1 MLATTVN
8 LFNTYRGIFVLEK
21 GPQHLPTSYA
31 LLFAMLCAY
40 TLTRFGVEQF
50 ENDLAPAFLM
60 ALVDTAMSSAII
72 LAVLWARGVVHRAP
86 QMLTAF
92 AGIGAGFGFAMVV
105 ALGVI
110 SIGNV
115 IGVPLVQGF
124 VNVVTFPFILV
135 NVVINGHLFR
145 ATVSVTLAVG
155 TIMALVLMFLVIN
168 VTNRF
173 DPHLTRSQQTSGEVS
188 GQVTPSPQMSQPR

>member
-21 GPQHLPTSYA
+21 GPEHLPTSYA
-31 LLFAMLCAY
+31 LLITMLCAY
-40 TLTRFGVEQF
+40 MLARFGVEQF

-60 ALVDTAMSSAII
+60 AVVDTAMSSGII
-72 LAVLWARGVVHRAP
+72 LAVLWVRGVVHRVP
-86 QMLTAF
+86 QLLTAF
-92 AGIGAGFGFAMVV
+92 AGIGAGFGLAMIVG
-105 ALGVI
+105 LGII
-110 SIGNV
+110 SIGTF

-145 ATVSVTLAVG
+145 ATLSVTLAAGV
-155 TIMALVLMFLVIN
+155 IMALVLMFLVVN

-173 DPHLTRSQQTSGEVS
+173 DPHLTRTPAAS
-188 GQVTPSPQMSQPR
+188 GQVTPSPQMSTPR

>member
-31 LLFAMLCAY
+31 LLVTILCAY
-40 TLTRFGVEQF
+40 TLVRFGVEQF
-50 ENDLAPAFLM
+50 ENDLFPSFLM
-60 ALVDTAMSSAII
+60 ALTDTAMSLGII
-72 LAVLWARGVVHRAP
+72 LAVLWARGVAHRAT
-86 QMLTAF
+86 QLLTAYF
-92 AGIGAGFGFAMVV
+92 GIGAGFGLAIIV
-105 ALGVI
+105 ALSII
-110 SIGNV
+110 SIGNL

-135 NVVINGHLFR
+135 NIVINGHLFR
-145 ATVSVTLAVG
+145 ETLSASLAVG
-155 TIMALVLMFLVIN
+155 VVMALVLMFLVIN

-173 DPHLTRSQQTSGEVS
+173 DPHLLRPQAS
-188 GQVTPSPQMSQPR
+188 GQVTPSPQMSTPR

>member
-1 MLATTVN
+1 MFATTVN
-8 LFNTYRGIFVLEK
+8 LFNTYRGIFALEK

-31 LLFAMLCAY
+31 LVVTMLCAY
-40 TLTRFGVEQF
+40 TLARFGVEQF
-50 ENDLAPAFLM
+50 ENDFAPAFLM
-60 ALVDTAMSSAII
+60 ALIDTVMSSGII
-72 LAVLWARGVVHRAP
+72 LAILWARGVAHRAP

-92 AGIGAGFGFAMVV
+92 AGIGAGFGLAMIV
-105 ALGVI
+105 ALGII
-110 SIGNV
+110 SIGNM

-155 TIMALVLMFLVIN
+155 VLMALVLMFLVVN

-173 DPHLTRSQQTSGEVS
+173 DPHLVGAPQEA
-188 GQVTPSPQMSQPR
+188 GQVTPSPQMSTPR

>member
-8 LFNTYRGIFVLEK
+8 LLNTYRGIFVLEK
-21 GPQHLPTSYA
+21 GPQHLPTSYP
-31 LLFAMLCAY
+31 LLVTMLCAY
-40 TLTRFGVEQF
+40 TLARFGVEQF
-50 ENDLAPAFLM
+50 ENDLGPAFLM
-60 ALVDTAMSSAII
+60 ALVDTAMSSGII
-72 LAVLWARGVVHRAP
+72 LAVLWARGVAHRAP

-105 ALGVI
+105 ALGMI
-110 SIGNV
+110 SIGSV

-124 VNVVTFPFILV
+124 FNVVTFPFILV
-135 NVVINGHLFR
+135 NVIINGHLFR

-155 TIMALVLMFLVIN
+155 VIMALVLTFLVVN

-173 DPHLTRSQQTSGEVS
+173 DPQLVRSQQTSGEVS

>member
-31 LLFAMLCAY
+31 LLVTMLCAY
-40 TLTRFGVEQF
+40 TLARFGVEQF
-50 ENDLAPAFLM
+50 ENDLGPAFLM
-60 ALVDTAMSSAII
+60 ALVDTAMSSGII
-72 LAVLWARGVVHRAP
+72 LAVLWARGVAHRAP

-105 ALGVI
+105 ALGMI
-110 SIGNV
+110 SIGSV

-124 VNVVTFPFILV
+124 FNVVTFPFILV

-155 TIMALVLMFLVIN
+155 VIMALVLTFLVVN

-173 DPHLTRSQQTSGEVS
+173 DPHLVRPQEA
-188 GQVTPSPQMSQPR
+188 GQVTPSPQMSPVR

>member
-21 GPQHLPTSYA
+21 GPQHLPTSY
-31 LLFAMLCAY
+31 LLLVTMLCAY
-40 TLTRFGVEQF
+40 TLARFGVEQF
-50 ENDLAPAFLM
+50 ENDLGPAFLM
-60 ALVDTAMSSAII
+60 ALVDTAMSSVII
-72 LAVLWARGVVHRAP
+72 LAVLWARGVAHRAP

-92 AGIGAGFGFAMVV
+92 MGIGAGFGFAIIV
-105 ALGVI
+105 ALGMI

-124 VNVVTFPFILV
+124 FNVVTFPFILV
-135 NVVINGHLFR
+135 NVIINGHLFR

-155 TIMALVLMFLVIN
+155 VIMALVLTFLVVN

-173 DPHLTRSQQTSGEVS
+173 DPHLVRPQEA
-188 GQVTPSPQMSQPR
+188 GQVTPSPQMSPVR

>member
-31 LLFAMLCAY
+31 LLVTMLCAY
-40 TLTRFGVEQF
+40 MLARFGVEQF

-60 ALVDTAMSSAII
+60 ALTDTAMSTGVI
-72 LAVLWARGVVHRAP
+72 LAVLWARGRAHRAT
-86 QMLTAF
+86 QLLTAF
-92 AGIGAGFGFAMVV
+92 AGIGAGFGLAIVV
-105 ALGVI
+105 ALGII
-110 SIGNV
+110 SLGTI
-115 IGVPLVQGF
+115 IGVPLVPGF
-124 VNVVTFPFILV
+124 FNVVTFPFILV

-145 ATVSVTLAVG
+145 STLEVTLAVG
-155 TIMALVLMFLVIN
+155 VIMALVLMFLVVN

-173 DPHLTRSQQTSGEVS
+173 DPDLVRVPGTS
-188 GQVTPSPQMSQPR
+188 GQVTPSPQMSPVR

>member
-31 LLFAMLCAY
+31 LLVTMLCAY
-40 TLTRFGVEQF
+40 TLARFGVEQF
-50 ENDLAPAFLM
+50 ENDLFPSFLM
-60 ALVDTAMSSAII
+60 ALIDTAMSSGII
-72 LAVLWARGVVHRAP
+72 LAVLWARGVAHRAP

-92 AGIGAGFGFAMVV
+92 FGIGAGFGFAIIV
-105 ALGVI
+105 ALGII
-110 SIGNV
+110 SIG
-115 IGVPLVQGF
+115 ILIDVPLVQGF
-124 VNVVTFPFILV
+124 FNVVTFPFILV

-145 ATVSVTLAVG
+145 ATLSVTLAVG
-155 TIMALVLMFLVIN
+155 VIMALVLFFLVVN

-173 DPHLTRSQQTSGEVS
+173 DPHLVRSQQTSGEVS

>member
-1 MLATTVN
+1 MFATTVN

-31 LLFAMLCAY
+31 LLVTMLCAY
-40 TLTRFGVEQF
+40 MLARFGLEQF
-50 ENDLAPAFLM
+50 EHELTPSFLM
-60 ALVDTAMSSAII
+60 AFTNTALSSGII
-72 LAVLWARGVVHRAP
+72 LAILWARGVIHRAP

-92 AGIGAGFGFAMVV
+92 AGIGAGFGLAMIVV
-105 ALGVI
+105 LGII

-115 IGVPLVQGF
+115 IGIPLVQGF

-155 TIMALVLMFLVIN
+155 VLMALVLMFVVVN
-168 VTNRF
+168 VTDRF
-173 DPHLTRSQQTSGEVS
+173 DPALARPPEASR
-188 GQVTPSPQMSQPR
+188 QVTPSPQMTPER

>member
-1 MLATTVN
+1 MFATTVN
-8 LFNTYRGIFVLEK
+8 LLNTYRGIFILEK

-31 LLFAMLCAY
+31 LLVTMLCAY
-40 TLTRFGVEQF
+40 TLARFGVEQF

>member
-31 LLFAMLCAY
+31 LLVTILCAY
-40 TLTRFGVEQF
+40 TLVRFGMEQF
-50 ENDLAPAFLM
+50 ENDLFPSFLM
-60 ALVDTAMSSAII
+60 ALTDTAMSLGII
-72 LAVLWARGVVHRAP
+72 LAILWARGVAHRAT
-86 QMLTAF
+86 QLLTAYF
-92 AGIGAGFGFAMVV
+92 GIGAGFGLAIIV
-105 ALGVI
+105 ALSII
-110 SIGNV
+110 SIGNL

-135 NVVINGHLFR
+135 NIVINGHLFR
-145 ATVSVTLAVG
+145 ETLSASLAVG
-155 TIMALVLMFLVIN
+155 VVMALVLMFLVIN

-173 DPHLTRSQQTSGEVS
+173 DPHLLRPQAS
-188 GQVTPSPQMSQPR
+188 GQVTPSPQMSTPR

>member
-1 MLATTVN
+1 MFATTVN
-8 LFNTYRGIFVLEK
+8 LFNTYRGIFTLEK

-31 LLFAMLCAY
+31 LLVTMLCAY
-40 TLTRFGVEQF
+40 TLARFGVEQF
-50 ENDLAPAFLM
+50 ENDPAPAFLM
-60 ALVDTAMSSAII
+60 ALIDTAMSSGII
-72 LAVLWARGVVHRAP
+72 LAILWARGVAHRAP

-92 AGIGAGFGFAMVV
+92 AGIGAGFGLAMIV
-105 ALGVI
+105 ALGAI
-110 SIGNV
+110 SIGNM

-155 TIMALVLMFLVIN
+155 VLMALVLMFLVVN

-173 DPHLTRSQQTSGEVS
+173 DPHLMRAPQEA
-188 GQVTPSPQMSQPR
+188 GQVTPSPQMSTPR

>member
-1 MLATTVN
+1 MFATTVN
-8 LFNTYRGIFVLEK
+8 LLNTYRGIFALEK

-31 LLFAMLCAY
+31 LLVIMLCAY
-40 TLTRFGVEQF
+40 TLARFGVEQF
-50 ENDLAPAFLM
+50 ENDPAPAFLM
-60 ALVDTAMSSAII
+60 ALIDTAMSSGII
-72 LAVLWARGVVHRAP
+72 LAILWARGVAHRAP

-92 AGIGAGFGFAMVV
+92 AGIGAGFGLAMIV

-110 SIGNV
+110 SIGNM

-145 ATVSVTLAVG
+145 ATVSVTLAIGVL
-155 TIMALVLMFLVIN
+155 MALVLMFLVVN

-173 DPHLTRSQQTSGEVS
+173 DPHLARAPQEA
-188 GQVTPSPQMSQPR
+188 GQVTPSPQMSTPR

>member
-1 MLATTVN
+1 MFATTVN
-8 LFNTYRGIFVLEK
+8 LFNTYRGIFALEK

-31 LLFAMLCAY
+31 LLVTMLCAY
-40 TLTRFGVEQF
+40 TLARFGLEQF
-50 ENDLAPAFLM
+50 EHELVPSFLM
-60 ALVDTAMSSAII
+60 AFTNTALSSGII
-72 LAVLWARGVVHRAP
+72 LAILWARGVIHRAP

-92 AGIGAGFGFAMVV
+92 AGIGAGFGLAMIVV
-105 ALGVI
+105 LGII

-135 NVVINGHLFR
+135 NVIINGHLFR

-155 TIMALVLMFLVIN
+155 VLMALVLMFVVVN
-168 VTNRF
+168 VTDRF
-173 DPHLTRSQQTSGEVS
+173 DPALQQPPEASR
-188 GQVTPSPQMSQPR
+188 QVTPSPQMSTPR

>member
-31 LLFAMLCAY
+31 LLVTMLCAY
-40 TLTRFGVEQF
+40 TLARFGVEQF
-50 ENDLAPAFLM
+50 EVDLGPAFLM
-60 ALVDTAMSSAII
+60 ALIDTAMSSGII
-72 LAVLWARGVVHRAP
+72 LAVLWARGVAHRAP

-105 ALGVI
+105 ALGMI

-124 VNVVTFPFILV
+124 FNVVTFPFILV
-135 NVVINGHLFR
+135 NVIINGHLFR

-155 TIMALVLMFLVIN
+155 VIMALVLTFLVVN

-173 DPHLTRSQQTSGEVS
+173 DPHFVRAPQEA
-188 GQVTPSPQMSQPR
+188 GQVTPSPQMSTPR

>member
-8 LFNTYRGIFVLEK
+8 LLNTYRGIFVLEK

-31 LLFAMLCAY
+31 LLVTMLCAY

-60 ALVDTAMSSAII
+60 ALVDTAMSSGII
-72 LAVLWARGVVHRAP
+72 LAVLWARGVIHRAP

-155 TIMALVLMFLVIN
+155 VIMALVLMFLVIN

-173 DPHLTRSQQTSGEVS
+173 DPHLVRSQQTSGEVS

>member
-31 LLFAMLCAY
+31 LLVTMLCAY
-40 TLTRFGVEQF
+40 TLARFGVEQF
-50 ENDLAPAFLM
+50 ENDFFPSFLM
-60 ALVDTAMSSAII
+60 ALVDTAMSSGII
-72 LAVLWARGVVHRAP
+72 LAVLWARGVAHRAP

-92 AGIGAGFGFAMVV
+92 FGIGAGFGFAIIV
-105 ALGVI
+105 ALGI
-110 SIGNV
+110 MSIG
-115 IGVPLVQGF
+115 ILIDVPLVQGF
-124 VNVVTFPFILV
+124 FNVVTFPFILV

-145 ATVSVTLAVG
+145 STLSVTLAVG
-155 TIMALVLMFLVIN
+155 VIMALVLYFLVVN

-173 DPHLTRSQQTSGEVS
+173 DPQLLRSQQTSGEVS

>member
-31 LLFAMLCAY
+31 LLATMLCAY
-40 TLTRFGVEQF
+40 TLARFGVEQF
-50 ENDLAPAFLM
+50 ENDLFPSFLM
-60 ALVDTAMSSAII
+60 ALIDTAMSSGII
-72 LAVLWARGVVHRAP
+72 LAVLWARGVIHRAP
-86 QMLTAF
+86 QMLAAF
-92 AGIGAGFGFAMVV
+92 FGIGAGFGFAIIV
-105 ALGVI
+105 ALGII
-110 SIGNV
+110 SIGV
-115 IGVPLVQGF
+115 LIDVPLVQGF
-124 VNVVTFPFILV
+124 FNVITFPFILV

-145 ATVSVTLAVG
+145 ATLSVTLAVG
-155 TIMALVLMFLVIN
+155 VFMSLVLFFLVVN

-173 DPHLTRSQQTSGEVS
+173 DPHLVRSQQTSGEVS